1 MRIGIIGH
9 FAFGRNDISD
19 GQTVKTRTLFEAL
32 KEEYPN
38 AGFYIVD
45 TYNYKK
51 RPLKTLFNTIQLIL
65 NTRNIFVLLSVNGRK
80 MYFPMLYYISK
91 IKRINVYHDVIGGSF
106 AKELKLNK
114 RWIKYVNSFVVNWVE
129 VEGLKE
135 EIESLGIKN
144 AEVLPNFK
152 KIKCINENDIIY
164 PQKEIYEFCT
174 FSRVCKEKGIT
185 TAIDCIDRI
194 NKRYKKN
201 IAKLHIYGKIDDNYR
216 EEFSKLLN
224 ENIIYEGIVDYN
236 KSVEILNGYY
246 MLLFP
251 STYPGECY
259 PGTII
264 DAYSSGVPV
273 ISSDWRY
280 NSELVINNETG
291 FLYNY
296 KSKKELLEKMDYSIN
311 NTEEVN
317 RMRKK
322 CLEYVK
328 NNNADRNIKIIKEKV
343 KEYNG
348 GGNSFK
354 L

>member
-1 MRIGIIGH
+1 
-9 FAFGRNDISD
+9 
-19 GQTVKTRTLFEAL
+19 
-32 KEEYPN
+32 
-38 AGFYIVD
+38 
-45 TYNYKK
+45 
-51 RPLKTLFNTIQLIL
+51 
-65 NTRNIFVLLSVNGRK
+65 
-80 MYFPMLYYISK
+80 
-91 IKRINVYHDVIGGSF
+91 
-106 AKELKLNK
+106 
-114 RWIKYVNSFVVNWVE
+114 
-129 VEGLKE
+129 
-135 EIESLGIKN
+135 
-144 AEVLPNFK
+144 
-152 KIKCINENDIIY
+152 
-164 PQKEIYEFCT
+164 
-174 FSRVCKEKGIT
+174 
-185 TAIDCIDRI
+185 
-194 NKRYKKN
+194 
-201 IAKLHIYGKIDDNYR
+201 
-216 EEFSKLLN
+216 
-224 ENIIYEGIVDYN
+224 
-236 KSVEILNGYY
+236 

-328 NNNADRNIKIIKEKV
+328 NNNADRNIKIIKKKV